1 LLWGYAM
8 LKKIVVGFETCP
20 VSITPVTY
28 SNDTIRALLL
38 VGTTSTPH
46 VRHIE
51 LRLIINVAPRNLVPS
66 QELMLD

>member
-1 LLWGYAM
+1 M

-28 SNDTIRALLL
+28 INDTLRALLL
-38 VGTTSTPH
+38 VSATSTPH
-46 VRHIE
+46 VRLIE
-51 LRLIINVAPRNLVPS
+51 LRFIINIPPRNLVPS